1 MASKRKNK
9 GSYHER
15 WFLKL
20 FESLGLKIKKQ
31 PLSGSL
37 GGEYRADLL
46 LNLQDKDLFVEVK
59 YRDKSTF
66 PNVFNL
72 LEDRDLALCK
82 RKIGDPRYCVII
94 KDKVFEDIIAPL
106 IIKAQ
111 HYDVL
116 MNTSVIKEKA
126 ND

>member
-1 MASKRKNK
+1 MASKSKNK

-37 GGEYRADLL
+37 GGEYRGDLL

-82 RKIGDPRYCVII
+82 RKIGDPRYYVII